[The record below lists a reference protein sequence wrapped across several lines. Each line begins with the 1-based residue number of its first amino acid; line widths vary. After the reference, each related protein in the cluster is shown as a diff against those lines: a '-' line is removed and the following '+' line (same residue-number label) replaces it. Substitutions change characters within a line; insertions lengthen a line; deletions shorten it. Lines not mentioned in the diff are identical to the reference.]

1 LYIIIIFE
9 PFNERLN
16 FKIKLHS
23 LKELLNN
30 FHFKK
35 ISIQNFLN
43 NFFISEKHSI
53 FTQKTKFIKV
63 VTFAVLLF
71 FAASANSK
79 FADFC
84 CLLKSAKNEN
94 PE

>member
-1 LYIIIIFE
+1 LKSVFISI
-9 PFNERLN
+9 NALN
-16 FKIKLHS
+16 FLPKI
-23 LKELLNN
+23 
-30 FHFKK
+30 
-35 ISIQNFLN
+35 
-43 NFFISEKHSI
+43 
-53 FTQKTKFIKV
+53 TFIKV

-94 PE
+94 PGIN

>member
-1 LYIIIIFE
+1 M
-9 PFNERLN
+9 
-16 FKIKLHS
+16 HS
-23 LKELLNN
+23 V
-30 FHFKK
+30 FVQK
-35 ISIQNFLN
+35 IS
-43 NFFISEKHSI
+43 
-53 FTQKTKFIKV
+53 FIKV

-94 PE
+94 PEGKQLVVKYGC